1 MRRNRKEGTDRTA
14 GRPQRKGQA
23 LAGRPWIFR
32 GLNRNRV
39 TARSIVWHELIGL
52 KAKIIRTSHPELV
65 GIEGHIID
73 ETRNTLTMVGD
84 TAERLWVIPK
94 SVVEIEFEID
104 DKKIRIHGRDL
115 IGRPEMRLK
124 KRWRR

>member
-1 MRRNRKEGTDRTA
+1 
-14 GRPQRKGQA
+14 
-23 LAGRPWIFR
+23 
-32 GLNRNRV
+32 V

-52 KAKIIRTSHPELV
+52 KAKIIRASHPELV

-84 TAERLWVIPK
+84 TAEKLWVIPK